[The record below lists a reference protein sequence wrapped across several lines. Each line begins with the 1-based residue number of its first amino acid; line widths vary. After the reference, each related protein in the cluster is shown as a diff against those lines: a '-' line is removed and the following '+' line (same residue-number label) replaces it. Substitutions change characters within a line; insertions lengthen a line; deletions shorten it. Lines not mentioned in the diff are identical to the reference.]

1 MKASGFMT
9 VSRRTAMVR
18 AAARGDEPSGEE
30 KDTAD
35 QKQTDV
41 AHAFPSTTTAMP
53 LVGHHR
59 TSHGGII
66 SLLQN

>member
-1 MKASGFMT
+1 
-9 VSRRTAMVR
+9 MVR

-35 QKQTDV
+35 RKQIDV

-53 LVGHHR
+53 LVEHHR
-59 TSHGGII
+59 TSHGGLI
-66 SLLQN
+66 SLPQN

>member
-1 MKASGFMT
+1 
-9 VSRRTAMVR
+9 MVR

-35 QKQTDV
+35 RKQTDA
-41 AHAFPSTTTAMP
+41 AHAFLSTTTAMP

-66 SLLQN
+66 SLPQN